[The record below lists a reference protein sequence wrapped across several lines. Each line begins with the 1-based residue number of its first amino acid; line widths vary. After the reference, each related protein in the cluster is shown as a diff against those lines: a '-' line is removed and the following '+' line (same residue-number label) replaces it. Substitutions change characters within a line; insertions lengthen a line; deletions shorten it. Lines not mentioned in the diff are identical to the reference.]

1 MSHAHGSPAEPPPSE
16 GTRGATDRHRRPESR
31 WADLGR
37 RVHYVDHGG
46 PADGP
51 LLVCVHGLG
60 GSLVNW
66 AAVAPLLTPT
76 CRLLALDLAGFG
88 LTQGGGDPTSVE
100 ANQQLLHRFLTE
112 VAGPPA

>member
-1 MSHAHGSPAEPPPSE
+1 MSQAHGTPAEPP
-16 GTRGATDRHRRPESR
+16 TAQGATGATEPYPRPESQ

-66 AAVAPLLTPT
+66 AALAPRLTAT
-76 CRLLALDLAGFG
+76 CRVIALDLAGFG
-88 LTQGGGDPTSVE
+88 RTRAMQPVRVGRRPTSSCC
-100 ANQQLLHRFLTE
+100 TDS
-112 VAGPPA
+112 